1 MNMEANQTVS
11 TPSNTP
17 TCPICQSQTVREV
30 LKVSEVPIL
39 ANVLWDTREAAIS
52 SPTGDV
58 SLGFCTTCGHLY
70 NTAFDP
76 RTMEYDVTYENSLHF
91 SPTFQAYADALAK
104 RLIRQYDLHG
114 KTIVEIGS
122 GKGDFLK
129 MLCDYGGNRGTGFD
143 PSYDETADEKHPAIT
158 FIKDL
163 YTEKYAH
170 FQADLICSRHTLE
183 HIFHP
188 SEFAQN
194 LRAVIGDRKNT
205 VVYIEV
211 PNLGFILRDTAI
223 WDIIYEHVSYFGD
236 HSLSYLMKRY
246 GFEILDLSEVY
257 DGQFLSIEARLKDDC
272 NPIQEP
278 SPTISLEQLTH
289 QINQFAEKSSQ
300 KLAYWEK
307 MVRQIQETG
316 KRAALWGAGS
326 KGISFLNML
335 HIQDEIPYVVDIN
348 PRKRNKYITGS
359 GQQII
364 PPDFLREYQP
374 HTVIIMNPIY
384 KQEIQNT
391 LLQMGLDVE
400 ILCAG

>member
-1 MNMEANQTVS
+1 MEANQPVP
-11 TPSNTP
+11 TPSNTHL
-17 TCPICQSQTVREV
+17 CPVCQSQTVRDILEV
-30 LKVSEVPIL
+30 TQVPIL
-39 ANVLWDTREAAIS
+39 ANVLWDTRDAALS

-76 RTMEYDVTYENSLHF
+76 RKMEYDVAYENSLHF

-104 RLIRQYDLHG
+104 RLIQTYDLHG

-129 MLCDYGGNRGTGFD
+129 MLCDYGGNMGTGFD
-143 PSYDETADEKHPAIT
+143 PSYEPTDDEKHPAVT
-158 FIKDL
+158 LIKDL

-170 FQADLICSRHTLE
+170 HQADLICSRHTLE

-188 SEFAQN
+188 TEFAQN
-194 LRAVIGDRKNT
+194 LQAVIGDRMNT

-223 WDIIYEHVSYFGD
+223 WDIIYEHVSYFGG
-236 HSLSYLMKRY
+236 HSLSYLMKRF
-246 GFEILDLSEVY
+246 GFEILELTEVY
-257 DGQFLSIEARLKDDC
+257 DGQFLSIEARLKDAH
-272 NPIQEP
+272 NPSQEP
-278 SPTISLEQLTH
+278 TPGISLVQLTN
-289 QINQFAEKSSQ
+289 QMDQFAEKSSQ
-300 KLAYWEK
+300 KLAYWGR
-307 MVRQIQETG
+307 MVRDIQETG

-326 KGISFLNML
+326 KGISFLNLL
-335 HIQDEIPYVVDIN
+335 HVRDEIPFIVDIN
-348 PRKRNKYITGS
+348 PRKRNKFITGS
-359 GQQII
+359 GQQIV
-364 PPDFLREYQP
+364 PPDFLQEYQP
-374 HTVIIMNPIY
+374 NTVIIMNPIY

-391 LLQMGLDVE
+391 LTQMGLDVE